1 MVVASQN
8 VGTQSYTN
16 QTHVAALQAQTQ
28 TLASSITQG
37 KHLGNIS
44 YVVNWCILRGIA
56 HKTAIRPRCRRD
68 SLCLS
73 ALAATRGTTGAQNAA
88 PNLV

>member
-1 MVVASQN
+1 MLGPSDIPTRLN
-8 VGTQSYTN
+8 
-16 QTHVAALQAQTQ
+16 VAALQTQTQ

-44 YVVNWCILRGIA
+44 YVVNWGILRGIA
-56 HKTAIRPRCRRD
+56 YKRAIRPRCGSD
-68 SLCLS
+68 PLCLS
-73 ALAATRGTTGAQNAA
+73 TLAATRGTIGAQNAA